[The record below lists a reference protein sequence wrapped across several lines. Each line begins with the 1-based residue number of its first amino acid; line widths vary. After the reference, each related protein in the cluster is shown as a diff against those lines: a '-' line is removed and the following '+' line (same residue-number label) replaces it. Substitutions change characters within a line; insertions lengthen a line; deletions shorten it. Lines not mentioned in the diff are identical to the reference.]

1 MEDNQGQI
9 IEQEPSSL
17 NDKEKKDKCKEFNS
31 FERYKLLIGARN
43 FHYDNFNKWISYFY
57 IAIGALFVGF
67 CSLKTSN
74 NPSSF
79 ELEIKMILFLGY
91 IISLLWF
98 LSCKGYYFWNI
109 NFITLVNNC
118 EKDLK
123 PDPKERVYFVFAN
136 KKTQNNY
143 FNPIS
148 GANISTSKVAI
159 LFSFIITISWGILL
173 LREFNYNPTILTDF
187 INDKY
192 NPIVSFVLNML
203 IIVSTTLVSSYFLK
217 YILQSKIDHF
227 PDLEIEQTKQD

>member
-9 IEQEPSSL
+9 IEQEPSSQ
-17 NDKEKKDKCKEFNS
+17 NDKEKKDKCKEFTP
-31 FERYKLLIGARN
+31 FERYKTLIAARN
-43 FHYDNFNKWISYFY
+43 FHYDNFNKWLSYFY
-57 IAIGALFVGF
+57 IAIGVLFVGF
-67 CSLKTSN
+67 YTLKTSN
-74 NPSSF
+74 NFSSF

-91 IISLLWF
+91 IISLLWY

-118 EKDLK
+118 EEECLKLEPKD
-123 PDPKERVYFVFAN
+123 RVYFVFAN

-143 FNPIS
+143 INPIS
-148 GANISTSKVAI
+148 GANISTSKIAI

-173 LREFNYNPTILTDF
+173 LREFNLTDF

-203 IIVSTTLVSSYFLK
+203 IIGFTTLVSSYLLK

-227 PDLEIEQTKQD
+227 PDLEIKQTKQD

>member
-1 MEDNQGQI
+1 MENNQEMTNQ
-9 IEQEPSSL
+9 QENSSL
-17 NDKEKKDKCKEFNS
+17 NNTSVDGCKEFTPL
-31 FERYKLLIGARN
+31 ERYKTLIAARN
-43 FHYDNFNKWISYFY
+43 FHYDNFNKWLSYFY
-57 IAIGALFVGF
+57 IAIGTLFIGF
-67 CSLKTSN
+67 CTLKTSDK
-74 NPSSF
+74 SSLF
-79 ELEIKMILFLGY
+79 ELEIIMILILGY

-136 KKTQNNY
+136 KKRQNNY

-173 LREFNYNPTILTDF
+173 LKEFMKFIDDRCLSIVLHILGV
-187 INDKY
+187 ILI
-192 NPIVSFVLNML
+192 PI
-203 IIVSTTLVSSYFLK
+203 ITLSLSYISQLF
-217 YILQSKIDHF
+217 LQSKIDHF
-227 PDLEIEQTKQD
+227 PDLKLQQTKED